1 MRFIKLIFISV
12 ICLSLFLT
20 AFSLLFPPHL
30 HIARNI
36 SISSSEQKIFSV
48 ISDLHTWNKWN
59 KFINDSILINKT
71 ISTNGDTLQSDQ
83 LQIFLKKDSLGSLEI
98 LWKQPNKK
106 TFSGGFKLME
116 INPGTIT
123 VQWYFDFTF
132 KWYPWEKFSSLI
144 YDKQLQPEIEESLT
158 NLKQLVENN
167 P

>member
-12 ICLSLFLT
+12 IFLSLFLT

-30 HIARNI
+30 HIARNVNI
-36 SISSSEQKIFSV
+36 VSSEQKILSV
-48 ISDLHTWNKWN
+48 ISDLHTWNSWN
-59 KFINDSILINKT
+59 KFISDASLTNKT
-71 ISTNGDTLQSDQ
+71 ISENGNILQSDQ
-83 LQIFLKKDSLGSLEI
+83 LQIFIKKDSSNSIEI

-132 KWYPWEKFSSLI
+132 KWYPWEKFSSLV

>member
-12 ICLSLFLT
+12 IFLSLFLT

-36 SISSSEQKIFSV
+36 GIASSEQKINSV
-48 ISDLHTWNKWN
+48 ISDLHTWDKWN
-59 KFINDSILINKT
+59 KFINDSSLSNKT
-71 ISTNGDTLQSDQ
+71 ISAGGDTLRSDQ
-83 LQIFLKKDSLGSLEI
+83 LQISVKKDSIDNIEI
-98 LWKQPNKK
+98 IWTQPNKK
-106 TFSGGFKLME
+106 TFTGGFKLME
-116 INPGTIT
+116 INPGSVT

-158 NLKQLVENN
+158 NLKRLVENN